1 MRAELQSVFR
11 DVLGLAFCRDYW
23 YLACFS
29 IGQYKAFLPDSVAD
43 SGVVS
48 QQNSLCCMCENSCFE
63 VQSAVAKADVQAWP
77 LLVTGDTKSMIIV
90 GNSACLAYRA
100 DCHVWNAL
108 GWLSCRQKTFV
119 SCHPLSADQQCA
131 SGMDLKNRA
140 SKEKR
145 VESVNLVYICHLQCW
160 KDLCL

>member
-1 MRAELQSVFR
+1 MGAELQSIFR

-29 IGQYKAFLPDSVAD
+29 IGRYKAFLPDW
-43 SGVVS
+43 
-48 QQNSLCCMCENSCFE
+48 NSLCCMCENSCFE

-77 LLVTGDTKSMIIV
+77 LILTSDTKRMIVV
-90 GNSACLAYRA
+90 GNSACLAYRD
-100 DCHVWNAL
+100 DCRLWNAL

-119 SCHPLSADQQCA
+119 IFHPLSVDQQRA
-131 SGMDLKNRA
+131 SGMDLKNRV

-145 VESVNLVYICHLQCW
+145 EESVNLVCIRHFQCW
-160 KDLCL
+160 KDLCLYPADLVQRE